1 MPSTA
6 VAESELKVSVEKIM
20 KLPLS
25 AETVG
30 VETVTAQVETVATAA
45 ALD

>member
-1 MPSTA
+1 MQSMTT
-6 VAESELKVSVEKIM
+6 AESELKASVEKIM

-25 AETVG
+25 AET
-30 VETVTAQVETVATAA
+30 EQVETAEQIAQFA